1 MPVSLLDDRIAEV
14 RTLRVRSRYPRT
26 VGKNA
31 RLGSHG
37 DGPNSQVRVLVTE
50 SGASGWG
57 ISWTKPEGS
66 AGTPGPDTSD
76 IVGRPVG
83 DLIDPATGVIAPE
96 GMAYDFPLH
105 DLAGVLLGQPVYR
118 MLGGEL
124 GGFLCYDGAIYMDDL
139 DPEQAP
145 RGLPQVLANCHQD
158 HDLGYRAFKL
168 KIGRGNR
175 WMEREAGLRRD
186 IEVTRAVREA
196 YPDAPLLVDGNDGFT
211 IDDLL
216 RYLDAVADCR
226 LFWVEEP
233 FRENRDDLRRLRD
246 FLGARSPETLIAD
259 GESSVDV
266 EFMLELAHEGLVD
279 VLLMDIAGLGF
290 TRWRQ
295 LMPRVRETGARISPH
310 TWGEPL
316 KTYYAAQLGAGVG
329 GAVCIEGIPAAIE
342 GVDRSAYRLEAGILY
357 VPQEA
362 PGFGLRL
369 E

>member
-1 MPVSLLDDRIAEV
+1 MPTPLDERIAEV

-26 VGKNA
+26 VGKNS

-37 DGPNSQVRVLVTE
+37 DGPNSQVRVLITE

-57 ISWTKPEGS
+57 ISWTKPEETPEI
-66 AGTPGPDTSD
+66 AG
-76 IVGRPVG
+76 RRVG
-83 DLIDPATGVIAPE
+83 DLIDPGLGVIAPE
-96 GMAYDFPLH
+96 AFPYDFPLH
-105 DLAGVLLGQPVYR
+105 DLAAVLLGRPVYR
-118 MLGGEL
+118 MLGGEP

-139 DPEQAP
+139 DPEEAP
-145 RGLPQVLANCHQD
+145 RGLPQVLANCRQD

-168 KIGRGNR
+168 KIGRGNK

-196 YPDAPLLVDGNDGFT
+196 YPDAPILVDGNDGFPC
-211 IDDLL
+211 DDLL

-246 FLGARSPETLIAD
+246 FLGERSTETLMAD
-259 GESSVDV
+259 GESGVDV
-266 EFMLELAHEGLVD
+266 EFILELAAEGLVD
-279 VLLMDIAGLGF
+279 VLLMDVAGLGL

-316 KTYYAAQLGAGVG
+316 KTYYAAQFGAGVG
-329 GAVCIEGIPAAIE
+329 RTLCLEGIPATIE
-342 GVDRSAYRLEAGILY
+342 GVDTSAYRFEEGILRL
-357 VPQEA
+357 PEKAQ
-362 PGFGLRL
+362 GFGLVL
-369 E
+369 TA